1 MAHKTNPGNFFED
14 FRLGQEIRHATPR
27 TVTEG
32 DAALYTG
39 LFGSRFAFN
48 SSTEFAQALGMP
60 RAPIDDFLA
69 FHIVFGKTVPDI
81 SLNAVANLGY
91 AQGRFLAPVYP
102 GDTLSTTSTV
112 IGLRQNKDGKS
123 GVVYVRSVGSNQ
135 REESV
140 LDYCRW
146 VMVPKNNEAAATP
159 ESVLPNLAEAVDAA
173 ELAVPANLDAR

>member
-1 MAHKTNPGNFFED
+1 
-14 FRLGQEIRHATPR
+14 
-27 TVTEG
+27 
-32 DAALYTG
+32 
-39 LFGSRFAFN
+39 
-48 SSTEFAQALGMP
+48 MP
-60 RAPIDDFLA
+60 RAPIDDLLA

-91 AQGRFLAPVYP
+91 AQGRFLDPVYP

-135 REESV
+135 LGKPV

-146 VMVPKNNEAAATP
+146 SWYARTTRRAAP
-159 ESVLPNLAEAVDAA
+159 EPSVPNLADSGRRRRPGSA
-173 ELAVPANLDAR
+173 E